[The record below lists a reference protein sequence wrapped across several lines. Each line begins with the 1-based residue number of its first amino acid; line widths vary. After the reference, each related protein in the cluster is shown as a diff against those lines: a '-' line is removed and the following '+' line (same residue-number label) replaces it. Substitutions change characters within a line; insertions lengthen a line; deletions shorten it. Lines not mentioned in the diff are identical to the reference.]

1 MEAVLA
7 SIEVKTVCTD
17 WHSFAL
23 QTLRPPTPS
32 VSSGASEH
40 VLTARNGLNAH
51 FNSDSS
57 NLTLHMFKMLTNGCL
72 C

>member
-1 MEAVLA
+1 MEAALA
-7 SIEVKTVCTD
+7 STEVKRVHTD

-23 QTLRPPTPS
+23 QTLHPPTPS

-40 VLTARNGLNAH
+40 VLTARNNMNAY

-57 NLTLHMFKMLTNGCL
+57 NLMLRIVKM
-72 C
+72 